1 MRLLAGIT
9 GAVVQLALVMVL
21 LGGWAGPVLLAS
33 LAFLDRL
40 RETALGSA
48 SNAMLKQIVPV
59 TQLPRAVSVNQGR
72 EAAVE
77 MASGPVGG
85 ALLGLSIVFPPLV
98 HLLGYVGSVLATLSM
113 RGRYRPRAEGSPP
126 TKAVDD
132 LREAF
137 AWIRTQPIR
146 LQMLAVSSAVN
157 LGANGLLFTVML
169 DLADQGVPASR
180 LGLLNTALAASIL
193 LGAFLAPR
201 LVDTVPTGA
210 LAIAPVALMALV
222 GVLLPVAPSTV
233 WIGLCYTA
241 IGIGLP
247 AFNASGQGFFT
258 HITPVAMQGRISSL
272 MRLVSLGV
280 MTFAPALAGWGLEIA
295 GSTTTLLLFA
305 AVLALGVVI
314 GLLARDLRRLP
325 PVPLGASRPG
335 EGLLRAG
342 VRGGG
347 LLADSGPQHLIRVR
361 LVSVDRVGQIRTG
374 LVAVADPG
382 LLQDLRYCPV
392 HLLHLRF
399 CQTDRGREQVPRPL
413 LGERV
418 PALGTCELRGPC
430 RPHPV

>member
-1 MRLLAGIT
+1 MTDGDDAHASRHAPLHRNGEYLRWLLGDLLLDIGTGIGAFAFPLITFMVTQSLGTTGLVALVQGLGAVVGLIPGGLLADRIERRRLRLLAGIT
-9 GAVVQLALVMVL
+9 GAVVQLALVVVL

-98 HLLGYVGSVLATLSM
+98 HLLGNVGSVLATLSM

-126 TKAVDD
+126 TKVVDD
-132 LREAF
+132 LREAL

-169 DLADQGVPASR
+169 NLADQGVPASR
-180 LGLLNTALAASIL
+180 IGLLNTALAASIL

-201 LVDTVPTGA
+201 LVDTVPTGV
-210 LAIAPVALMALV
+210 LAIAPVALMTLV
-222 GVLLPVAPSTV
+222 GVLLPVAPSMV
-233 WIGLCYTA
+233 WIALCYTA

-280 MTFAPALAGWGLEIA
+280 MTFAPALAGWGLEVA

-325 PVPLGASRPG
+325 VSSRWERHARERGYSVP
-335 EGLLRAG
+335 E
-342 VRGGG
+342 
-347 LLADSGPQHLIRVR
+347 
-361 LVSVDRVGQIRTG
+361 
-374 LVAVADPG
+374 
-382 LLQDLRYCPV
+382 
-392 HLLHLRF
+392 
-399 CQTDRGREQVPRPL
+399 
-413 LGERV
+413 
-418 PALGTCELRGPC
+418 
-430 RPHPV
+430 